1 MYYLCAVTRERLQ
14 TKLIKHSSQGGLIY
28 EAPRQSPL
36 CCGACFFKQSV
47 LSVPTVPTP
56 TDSGET
62 KWLFG
67 FVCSMRIPALFHQ
80 PTTGDQRHLTN
91 DGILVQGDTVSN
103 EANPIP
109 GGFVP
114 IPLLYRLLGEG
125 LGIDLTDR

>member
-36 CCGACFFKQSV
+36 CCGACFSSNRFYQCQPCRPPQTAARQNGSSV
-47 LSVPTVPTP
+47 LF
-56 TDSGET
+56 DS
-62 KWLFG
+62 
-67 FVCSMRIPALFHQ
+67 MQIPALFHQ

-109 GGFVP
+109 GGFAP

-125 LGIDLTDR
+125 LGIDLTNR